1 MQINVTGANAVRAKL
16 AQLQN
21 ELKENVDG
29 AVEKRAL
36 KMVNDTRLSAP
47 VKTSKL
53 RNSIN
58 IITQD
63 TKPMSRTYGTNVEY
77 AQIQEYEHKSKRGFF
92 RNNIT
97 KHKPLL
103 QKDVQDAVKETFKG

>member
-1 MQINVTGANAVRAKL
+1 MRVRIEGGREVIAQIEA
-16 AQLQN
+16 
-21 ELKENVDG
+21 LKQALEQNVDE
-29 AVEKRAL
+29 AVEQRAL
-36 KMVNDTRLSAP
+36 RMVNDTRTSAP
-47 VKTSKL
+47 RKTGKL

-77 AQIQEYEHKSKRGFF
+77 AQIQEYEHKTKRGYF

-103 QKDVQDAVKETFKG
+103 VKDIKKAVDKTFKG

>member
-1 MQINVTGANAVRAKL
+1 MRIQVTGANAVRAEIAKL
-16 AQLQN
+16 KQQL
-21 ELKENVDG
+21 EENVDG

-36 KMVNDTRLSAP
+36 MMVNDTRLSAP

-92 RNNIT
+92 RNNIQ